1 MAEGSNSNDKD
12 LGSIERGFLVD
23 LVEDCLDI
31 CLTVADTVGP
41 RVGIKGMWMV
51 GMPDL
56 WMTAQKAAN
65 MVG

>member
-1 MAEGSNSNDKD
+1 M
-12 LGSIERGFLVD
+12 D